1 MPRVAMV
8 VVAIRILGEEVRNP
22 ADCKD
27 ALELRPVRDVLE
39 AVSEAA
45 EGGEEE
51 LPGVVEEARTAL
63 TSFGITQGAGT
74 LRSTEPSDLRAS
86 ALLPRKL

>member
-8 VVAIRILGEEVRNP
+8 VVAIRIFGEEVKNP
-22 ADCKD
+22 ADCEY
-27 ALELRPVRDVLE
+27 ALE

-45 EGGEEE
+45 EGGEED
-51 LPGVVEEARTAL
+51 GAVEEARTAL
-63 TSFGITQGAGT
+63 MSFGITQGAGI